1 MPIIEFQGVYN
12 KDPFIVSHS
21 LPGTVPAT
29 AANYGVIFNAQFSCE
44 VVAFAVSHEVI
55 SLSGTVT
62 LEKLTGTT
70 APGSGINLLSSTIST
85 GGITNTVNH
94 GIFIVSGTA
103 RQLARGD
110 RLAIRDGGDLTGLV
124 GLSTTT
130 IIKPLGKGHYAFV
143 LGSAGR
149 T

>member
-1 MPIIEFQGVYN
+1 MDKITNIKPASSLGSSLLSPKVLGSNVGII
-12 KDPFIVSHS
+12 I
-21 LPGTVPAT
+21 T
-29 AANYGVIFNAQFSCE
+29 AITEKV
-44 VVAFAVSHEVI
+44 
-55 SLSGTVT
+55 TVT
-62 LEKLTGTT
+62 Q
-70 APGSGINLLSSTIST
+70 ASTIST

-103 RQLARGD
+103 IQLARGD